1 MILPDTAWCYI
12 ILNDIK
18 WWYMTLLL
26 FGKTVSALLHSS
38 RTAPVE
44 WRAVASGTGEH
55 RQGSEFALRDVS
67 LSVGSLILQGLGS
80 KHVEVVWH
88 YLFLRKQSKNL
99 NKDPSY
105 PMLLFRESRW
115 MVFCFHQ
122 SLRWT
127 FKRIDCKSWGRRCT
141 GSEASWSFLL
151 WLRVWTDVRL
161 IVGQFGWGSEHVE
174 GLWHYMTLWFWY
186 ILILYDTTWYC
197 VMLYHTKW
205 Y

>member
-1 MILPDTAWCYI
+1 MLKDFDTIWHYDSDTFWYYMILPDTAWCYI

-44 WRAVASGTGEH
+44 WRAVVSGTGEH

-105 PMLLFRESRW
+105 SMLLFRESRW

-127 FKRIDCKSWGRRCT
+127 FKRIDCKSWGRRCA
-141 GSEASWSFLL
+141 GVKLHEASCFDWECELMSDSL
-151 WLRVWTDVRL
+151 
-161 IVGQFGWGSEHVE
+161 
-174 GLWHYMTLWFWY
+174 
-186 ILILYDTTWYC
+186 
-197 VMLYHTKW
+197 
-205 Y
+205 

>member
-1 MILPDTAWCYI
+1 M
-12 ILNDIK
+12 
-18 WWYMTLLL
+18 
-26 FGKTVSALLHSS
+26 SALLHSS

-44 WRAVASGTGEH
+44 LRAVGSGTGEH
-55 RQGSEFALRDVS
+55 RQGSELALGDVS
-67 LSVGSLILQGLGS
+67 LSVGSLILQCLGS

-88 YLFLRKQSKNL
+88 YFFLRKQSKNL
-99 NKDPSY
+99 NKDPSH
-105 PMLLFRESRW
+105 PMLLFRETTW

-122 SLRWT
+122 LLRWT
-127 FKRIDCKSWGRRCT
+127 FKRIDCESWGRRCT

-151 WLRVWTDVRL
+151 WLRVWIDVRL
-161 IVGQFGWGSEHVE
+161 VVGQFGRGSEHVE
-174 GLWHYMTLWFWY
+174 GLWHYMTLWYTMIHYDTLWFWF